1 MSWIMRDFEC
11 ECGESWEDLLD
22 NREPQESNCPAC
34 ERITQCVPISATPL
48 KSFSMLDKDAQRQ
61 QMLKRSADHTL
72 KEIKST
78 PEKHGDI
85 GIKIARENTVR
96 SR

>member
-11 ECGESWEDLLD
+11 ECGEMWEDLLD
-22 NREPQESNCPAC
+22 NRDEQESLCPAC
-34 ERITQCVPISATPL
+34 GSVHTYVVSAVPLA
-48 KSFSMLDKDAQRQ
+48 SFSLQDKDERRRT
-61 QMLKRSADHTL
+61 MLKRSADNTL
-72 KEIKST
+72 QQIKSE

-85 GIKIARENTVR
+85 GKKIARETTIR